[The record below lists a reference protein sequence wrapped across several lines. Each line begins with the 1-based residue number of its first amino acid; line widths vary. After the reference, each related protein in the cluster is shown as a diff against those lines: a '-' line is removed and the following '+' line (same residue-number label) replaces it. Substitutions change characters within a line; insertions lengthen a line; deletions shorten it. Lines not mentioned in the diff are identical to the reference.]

1 MHKEQLLELII
12 AWLAGIPMPPI
23 LILFSLIGLGSGA
36 FMVINPC
43 LSIEIQRRFYCLI
56 NWKIEPIS
64 LAKEIRNTRAM
75 GWFLIILSI
84 ITIALVFFKVPL
96 FL

>member
-12 AWLAGIPMPPI
+12 AWLAGIPMLPV
-23 LILFSLIGLGSGA
+23 LILFSVIGLAVGA
-36 FMVINPC
+36 FMVINPA
-43 LSIEIQRRFYCLI
+43 LAIEIQRRFYCLI

-64 LAKEIRNTRAM
+64 LPKEIRNTRAM
-75 GWFLIILSI
+75 GWFLIILSV
-84 ITIALVFFKVPL
+84 TTLFFVLTKPPS

>member
-1 MHKEQLLELII
+1 MNKEQLLELII
-12 AWLAGIPMPPI
+12 AWLAGIPMIPV
-23 LILFSLIGLGSGA
+23 LILFSLIGLAVGA
-36 FMVINPC
+36 FMVIKPS

-64 LAKEIRNTRAM
+64 LSKEIRNTRAM

-84 ITIALVFFKVPL
+84 ITIALVF
-96 FL
+96 